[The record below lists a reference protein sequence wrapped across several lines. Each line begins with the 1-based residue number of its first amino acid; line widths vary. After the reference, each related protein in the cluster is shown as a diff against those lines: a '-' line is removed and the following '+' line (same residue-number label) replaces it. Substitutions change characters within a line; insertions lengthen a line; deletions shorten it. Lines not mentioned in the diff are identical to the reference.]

1 MRPAAAAPA
10 ARALH
15 SQLPSSP
22 SHADFAEAQQQQQYT
37 HDMEDTY
44 STGVT
49 MGSHS
54 PYVEYGSAHAQQQGP
69 LIHPDGAASEAGTEM
84 PPVKKPTKWKCVK
97 LSAIIG
103 LMALAAVGITFLLL
117 HRSSDSCSSASTPVC
132 GFMCEGQLLQTVQF
146 SGLFHDSKTFV
157 DMPLKKNPQCII
169 DDFYSMEDYSQT
181 GIYDFLMR
189 NYEPSCSDMLL
200 WSPPDFE
207 PEPEFLSGIA
217 DPTLREWA
225 SDVHSLWNLLGRQ
238 LDPDVY
244 THPERHTLLP
254 LKHPRMIVPGGRFC
268 EFYYWDSYWIILG
281 LLVSNMHDTAREI
294 TENFLD
300 MVEKYGFIPNGSRK
314 YYLNRSQPP
323 LLAHMVSAVYE
334 AQGDLEW
341 LARALPTLEK
351 EHAFWM
357 APGLRALNVTDDSG
371 RVHVLNRYYSPATR
385 PRPESFVADEVT
397 AWLLHNYTK
406 EDESARKSCQG
417 MFDLPEL
424 IQQEAPPQPQYKKG
438 MRVLNLAA
446 MKLDSMQEAKN
457 YQSSADFEHLAHYAD
472 PSAPPSQ
479 SHARRTQSAGGGPP
493 PVPVPSF
500 HNDSNIRC
508 LFAEITAAAES
519 GWDFSSRWFHDRSN
533 LTSVETMDLIPV
545 DLNAILFSVEQQI
558 ATFHELLG
566 NPAKAAEWRSTAQRR
581 QEAIHAILWNAETSQ
596 WQDYHVARD
605 YWKAET
611 MLSNFVPLW
620 TKSYDPA
627 LVDEGAVAS
636 ALLQSGLVL
645 DGGLVTTLNNNTQQW
660 DYPNAWAPLQWM
672 VVQGLARAQW
682 DSHSDL
688 DSFRIFNSTESP
700 EEQPSPSACDVAR
713 PESWFDCSGGEEAG
727 CKWCFP
733 SPADLS
739 KALGQRW
746 LYSNFLA
753 FNSTG
758 YMLEKYSAA
767 RLGDPGF
774 GGEYQLQ
781 KGFGWSNGVALAWSQ
796 QWGLDARF
804 SIEHMEST
812 PYLFARMADEVEP
825 STHRPH
831 PPVKVSS
838 EAVSKE
844 AQWMRRALRK
854 EQRRMR
860 DRKEFSARAQS
871 KARWPNFGT

>member
-1 MRPAAAAPA
+1 MRSPRAIRAA
-10 ARALH
+10 H
-15 SQLPSSP
+15 SAVPSSP
-22 SHADFAEAQQQQQYT
+22 SHAEAAEAQQQ
-37 HDMEDTY
+37 HINSSAMEDAY
-44 STGVT
+44 DASGVV

-54 PYVEYGSAHAQQQGP
+54 PYVEYGSAAHAQAREG
-69 LIHPDGAASEAGTEM
+69 LIQPDGGHSDAAGNEM
-84 PPVKKPTKWKCVK
+84 PPVQKPTQWKCIK

-103 LMALAAVGITFLLL
+103 LMALVAVGITFLLL
-117 HRSSDSCSSASTPVC
+117 HRSSSDPCHSADTPVC

-189 NYEPSCSDMLL
+189 NYNPSCSDMLL
-200 WSPPDFE
+200 WSPPDYD
-207 PEPEFLSGIA
+207 PQPAFLDSIA

-225 SDVHSLWNLLGRQ
+225 ADVHSLWNLLGRQ

-244 THPERHTLLP
+244 THPQRHTLLP
-254 LKHPRMIVPGGRFC
+254 LKHPHMIVPGGRFC

-281 LLVSNMHDTAREI
+281 LLVSDMQDTAREI
-294 TENFLD
+294 TENFLH
-300 MVEKYGFIPNGSRK
+300 MVESYGFIPNGSRK

-323 LLAHMVSAVYE
+323 LLALMVAAVYE

-341 LARALPTLEK
+341 VRAALPTLEK

-357 APGLRALNVTDDSG
+357 QPGARALNVTDDKG
-371 RVHVLNRYYSPATR
+371 KTHVLNRYYSPATR

-397 AWLLHNYTK
+397 AWLLHNYTQA
-406 EDESARKSCQG
+406 DESARKSCQG
-417 MFDLPEL
+417 MFELPEHT
-424 IQQEAPPQPQYKKG
+424 QHPTPEPQRKKG

-446 MKLDSMQEAKN
+446 MKFDSLQEAKN
-457 YQSSADFEHLAHYAD
+457 YQSSADFEHLAHYASST
-472 PSAPPSQ
+472 PSHS
-479 SHARRTQSAGGGPP
+479 RRTQSAGPP

-545 DLNAILFSVEQQI
+545 DLNAILYAVEQQI
-558 ATFHELLG
+558 ATFHELLD
-566 NPAKAAEWRSTAQRR
+566 NAAKAAEWRQTAKRR
-581 QEAIHAILWNAETSQ
+581 QEAIHALLWNAENSQ
-596 WQDYHVARD
+596 WQDYHVARE

-627 LVDEGAVAS
+627 LVDEGAVVS

-660 DYPNAWAPLQWM
+660 DWPNAWAPLQWM
-672 VVQGLARAQW
+672 VVQGIARAEYN
-682 DSHSDL
+682 SHSDR
-688 DSFRIFNSTESP
+688 DTFDIFNSTETPDQSP
-700 EEQPSPSACDVAR
+700 TPNVCDVAR
-713 PESWFDCSGGEEAG
+713 PESWFSCPDEKDCG
-727 CKWCFP
+727 WCFP
-733 SPADLS
+733 GPEDLS
-739 KALGQRW
+739 RALGQRW

-774 GGEYQLQ
+774 GGEYVLQ

-796 QWGLDARF
+796 AWGQDPRF
-804 SIEHMEST
+804 SIEHMQST
-812 PYLFARMADEVEP
+812 PYLFAHMAGPVEP
-825 STHRPH
+825 STHRQH
-831 PPVKVSS
+831 PPVKVSA
-838 EAVSKE
+838 EALSKE
-844 AQWMRRALRK
+844 AAWMRQALRK
-854 EQRRMR
+854 EQKRMRRMQAGAR
-860 DRKEFSARAQS
+860 DKTKSR
-871 KARWPNFGT
+871 RWPKFGT